1 MKSKGEREKYIQLKV
16 EFQKIAGR
24 GKKAFFNE
32 QCLITEEYNQR
43 GKM

>member
-1 MKSKGEREKYIQLKV
+1 MKSKGEGEKYIQLKL